1 MPGLK
6 IKLTPFP
13 ENEAVND
20 NTIPDPKSM
29 DGGDALGSGT
39 LPPLKE
45 VRSVKFETKTKTS
58 AALDTL
64 SAKERTIVRQSLI
77 RDNRATFRKT
87 LAQKAKTAPR
97 VTFINKHYASYQTG
111 DEVKQEQVEGVDDWY
126 EDAGFLGSVTMVA
139 LFIYLFCIIA
149 VILAI
154 NFGKMT
160 VTMWLLISHT
170 FLLTLMADI
179 FVSYQTW
186 KTLFGATSATG
197 FVTKMKAAG
206 KLPSK
211 PTARRRTN
219 DLRKSQMNSLNPSA
233 QQRKEYSKV
242 GIVNT
247 SHHHVS
253 FIDFLLYHTFF
264 FRIDY
269 TINVYSARLRHLLI
283 CKAIS
288 WGYKTAYRWY
298 TFYTPSYDQ
307 PVAEQVAG
315 ILLESSMMLG
325 LTEVD
330 EDAQM
335 ATFKFTNW
343 WVPCDM
349 DDCVS
354 QLMEVN
360 VMMLVV
366 DLECRSCIYCEVN
379 GEEWTDMN
387 EVLQIVIMAH
397 SLYYH
402 VLIHLYSNWWYVEDP
417 DHPFHAFGIYT
428 LLTSSISIYYGA
440 FFKVKESARWMLIKN
455 AIRGIHYHHRADL
468 ERFSKYSRTARF
480 LLKARIIAKKF
491 CTPEN
496 LNCDKIGFESFF
508 IASIL
513 HNVDH
518 HMAARLSNPYLAE
531 YLGPHKMIGV
541 AWIKSMLDL
550 PHKEYFVRSSFK
562 NSKVPW
568 VRAMYN
574 ELAMVDELYADFCH
588 LGIRF

>member
-13 ENEAVND
+13 ENEAVNSD
-20 NTIPDPKSM
+20 NIGANNGETETSK
-29 DGGDALGSGT
+29 G
-39 LPPLKE
+39 LPPLLE
-45 VRSVKFETKTKTS
+45 ERSVKFEENKKTY
-58 AALDTL
+58 ATL
-64 SAKERTIVRQSLI
+64 SSADKLNVKERTLVRQSLI
-77 RDNRATFRKT
+77 RQSRVQHRKT
-87 LAQKAKTAPR
+87 LSQKAKNAPR
-97 VTFINKHYASYQTG
+97 MTFMNNQYPTAQAGKKVERE
-111 DEVKQEQVEGVDDWY
+111 EVKAVDDWF
-126 EDAGFLGSVTMVA
+126 EDSGVLGTVNMLA
-139 LFIYLFCIIA
+139 LFIYLGCFI
-149 VILAI
+149 VLILAI
-154 NFGKMT
+154 NFGKMS
-160 VTMWLLISHT
+160 VTMWIWISHT
-170 FLLTLMADI
+170 CILNFAVDI
-179 FVSYQTW
+179 FVNYNTW
-186 KTLFGATSATG
+186 KVMFGATFAQG
-197 FVTKMKAAG
+197 YVTKMKEGG

-211 PTARRRTN
+211 PTARRRT
-219 DLRKSQMNSLNPSA
+219 DDMRQSQINPSNPSA
-233 QQRKEYSKV
+233 QQRKDRATV
-242 GIVNT
+242 GIINT
-247 SHHHVS
+247 SHFYVS
-253 FIDFLLYHTFF
+253 FIDFLYYQLFTFRVDWTWNAF
-264 FRIDY
+264 GARI
-269 TINVYSARLRHLLI
+269 RHLLI
-283 CKAIS
+283 CFAIKM
-288 WGYKTAYRWY
+288 GYKKAYRWY
-298 TFYTPSYDQ
+298 SHYTHNYDK
-307 PVAEQVAG
+307 PIADQVAG
-315 ILLESSMMLG
+315 LLLETSLMLS

-330 EDAQM
+330 EDSQM

-343 WVPCDM
+343 WVPCDIGT
-349 DDCVS
+349 D
-354 QLMEVN
+354 QIMEVN
-360 VMMLVV
+360 VLMLVV
-366 DLECRSCIYCEVN
+366 DLESRSCIYCEVN

-417 DHPFHAFGIYT
+417 NHPFHAFGIYT
-428 LLTSSISIYYGA
+428 LLTSSISIYYGE

-496 LNCDKIGFESFF
+496 LKCDKIGFESFF

-518 HMAARLSNPYLAE
+518 HMAARLTNPYLAE
-531 YLGPHKMIGV
+531 YKGPHKMIGV

-568 VRAMYN
+568 VRAMHN